1 MRAKRNATHLSAR
14 NAVAATA
21 IAVAAI
27 FAGCSGG
34 STNTPPFSSGTAV
47 PTPTP
52 VPGATNTPTPV
63 PTNTPTP
70 VPTNTPTPTPTNT
83 PTPSPTPSPAP
94 APIGGSAVSLNFT
107 VVGNSQQFTV
117 TENSYTG
124 PLNASDGTPSC
135 AGIATFSPA
144 SGSGPSATFTVTA
157 VGAGTCAIVVTD
169 NHGGSVGVNITVTTT
184 TGSISG
190 TRHKTQ

>member
-1 MRAKRNATHLSAR
+1 MRGHNAMRISPRNALGAI
-14 NAVAATA
+14 VIAA
-21 IAVAAI
+21 AAI
-27 FAGCSGG
+27 FAGCDSGG
-34 STNTPPFSSGTAV
+34 SSSPPFSSGTGV

-70 VPTNTPTPTPTNT
+70 TPPPTST

-94 APIGGSAVSLNFT
+94 APIGGSAAQLNFT

-117 TENSYTG
+117 TENGYAG
-124 PLNASDGTPSC
+124 PLTASNGTPSC

-144 SGSGPSATFTVTA
+144 AGTGPSATFTVTA

-169 NHGGSVGVNITVTTT
+169 NHGGSVGVNVTVTTT

-190 TRHKTQ
+190 TRRKTQ